1 MSEGGEMAP
10 NGGAE
15 PSRELY
21 TIPFSSSWFQWNEIH
36 ETEKQALPEF
46 FEGVSTTKNPRIYKD
61 YRDFIINKYREDTSK
76 RLTFT
81 EVRKALIGDVSLL
94 HKLFRF
100 LEKWGLINFSAAD
113 KPDEKE
119 GQAVQTRVLVEEG
132 PPVGLRVLSAPIPG
146 LPLQG
151 KALDEKKLI
160 GGENSLRLP
169 PLTSYSDIYGEW
181 DPRTGSLCGFCG
193 DRCLAGQYIKME
205 DGLKVC
211 LKCSKSKNGVKEE
224 TTEVKPAAAPA
235 PGPAPEP
242 APAAAPA
249 LASSTAIAAEAPATA
264 PTPAPAPT
272 PTPAPA
278 PAPKPA
284 VIPVP
289 IPTPTPVPSL
299 AWTDSEMLLLLEGVL
314 KHGDDWDLI
323 AQHVRTRNKTE
334 CIARLIQLPF
344 GEQIVSPTNGKS
356 VSRFPV
362 TQSKPVE
369 VEVSKEPVE
378 INGEVNGLERT
389 SEEPP
394 SKKSRIA
401 SYGSA
406 TDSLIK
412 QVALLS
418 TISGPHISAAA
429 ADAAIIELCNES
441 VHAREVFDK
450 NKFDAET
457 KSNLSNQ
464 EPRSDLDVEGEQPT
478 ILPQETET
486 PSNESEE
493 KFTTTAYRI
502 RASVATAIG
511 ATAARA
517 KLLADHEEREMEHL
531 MATIIEAQMRKLQ
544 FKMNHFAE
552 LEAMMDQEY
561 DLLQQQKRYLVR
573 EWVSLLRQAFD
584 TGVPRWKENAVP
596 KPSII
601 RSTP

>member
-100 LEKWGLINFSAAD
+100 LENWGLINFSAAD
-113 KPDEKE
+113 KPNKKE
-119 GQAVQTRVLVEEG
+119 AQAVEMRVLVEEG
-132 PPVGLRVLSAPIPG
+132 PPVWLRVLSAPMPG
-146 LPLQG
+146 LPPQG
-151 KALDEKKLI
+151 KPLEEKKLI
-160 GGENSLRLP
+160 GGENGLKLP

-193 DRCLAGQYIKME
+193 DRCLARQYIKME

-211 LKCSKSKNGVKEE
+211 LKCSKSKDGDKDEE
-224 TTEVKPAAAPA
+224 TEVKTAPA
-235 PGPAPEP
+235 PAPDP
-242 APAAAPA
+242 
-249 LASSTAIAAEAPATA
+249 A
-264 PTPAPAPT
+264 PTPAPAPVPAPEPASAPEPAT
-272 PTPAPA
+272 APKPAPA
-278 PAPKPA
+278 PAPAPA
-284 VIPVP
+284 LLSVP
-289 IPTPTPVPSL
+289 ISTPTPVPSL

-344 GEQIVSPTNGKS
+344 GEHIASPTNGKS
-356 VSRFPV
+356 VSRLPV

-369 VEVSKEPVE
+369 IEISKEPVE
-378 INGEVNGLERT
+378 INGEVGGLERI

-401 SYGSA
+401 YNGSA

-412 QVALLS
+412 QVAILS
-418 TISGPHISAAA
+418 TISGPHITAAA

-441 VHAREVFDK
+441 DHAKVVFDK
-450 NKFDAET
+450 SKFDAET

-464 EPRSDLDVEGEQPT
+464 EPPSDLGAEGEQPT
-478 ILPQETET
+478 ILLQETET
-486 PSNESEE
+486 PCNESEE
-493 KFTTTAYRI
+493 KFTTTEYRI

-517 KLLADHEEREMEHL
+517 KLLADHEEREIENL
-531 MATIIEAQMRKLQ
+531 RATIIEAQMRKLQ
-544 FKMNHFAE
+544 VKMKHFAE

-573 EWVSLLRQAFD
+573 EWVSSLRQAFD